1 MAIAIYVRQSVE
13 KENSISCETQVE
25 HCKSKLNPSERKEK
39 IIIFKDEGFT
49 GANTNRDAFQKMMRM
64 VEQDRISKI
73 VVYKLDR
80 ISRSIIDYSKMLKI
94 FKDHSVSFA
103 CAEDNIDTSNPM
115 GEAMSKIVMI
125 FAEMERD
132 MISARVK
139 SGMQNAAAKGKTI
152 GRPTVTI
159 ENIPSIFLKY
169 YPKYKSKEMNVTEIS
184 RLCEMSRTTV
194 YKYIA
199 LLEK

>member
-132 MISARVK
+132 NTILRVTQAYEHRSAKQFYMGGRRPY
-139 SGMQNAAAKGKTI
+139 GFDLQETIIDNIKTKMLI
-152 GRPTVTI
+152 IKPDEAEQV
-159 ENIPSIFLKY
+159 
-169 YPKYKSKEMNVTEIS
+169 
-184 RLCEMSRTTV
+184 
-194 YKYIA
+194 KYIFENY
-199 LLEK
+199 LHSISFI